1 VSRGRDR
8 ISRSGLF
15 LFRKTLYRYLFREI
29 WPTLIA
35 TLVAF
40 IFIVLAARV
49 LSISEWVINHG
60 VPAADVGKILAYLI
74 PSMVLFA
81 LPAALL
87 MAVFVAFLRLSSD
100 NEIMAFKSCGIS
112 LYQMLPPV
120 LAVSVIGLV
129 LGTSIAVFLV
139 PWGNR
144 SMKDLAFRIVRS
156 KADLGIKERVFS
168 EPFDRLTFY
177 VSSFS
182 SKEKVMRDLFLV
194 DRRDPSVT
202 TTIVAKEGMILNDP
216 QGKVLVVHLLDGTV
230 FTMEK
235 KSQTARTI
243 QFSTYDVSIPLE
255 EMMPPDSLRKK
266 SPQEMF
272 VRELIRNLREGPKD
286 KALYNEMAV
295 ELMGRFSIPLA
306 VFLMGIIGAP
316 LGSQIR
322 VGGRSLG
329 VGVSLMIFFVYYLF
343 LAGVRSI
350 GETGVISPF
359 LGMWLPVLFL
369 LISCGVLLRSAQ
381 KERTLGILDRFMRM
395 RAP

>member
-1 VSRGRDR
+1 MDR
-8 ISRSGLF
+8 ISESSLF

-29 WPTLIA
+29 WPTLIV

-60 VPAADVGKILAYLI
+60 VPATDVGKIVGFVI
-74 PSMVLFA
+74 PGIVLFA
-81 LPAALL
+81 LPAAVL

-100 NEIMAFKSCGIS
+100 NEIMALKSCGIS

-120 LAVSVIGLV
+120 VAVSLIGLV
-129 LGTSIAVFLV
+129 LGTSIAVYLV

-144 SMKDLAFRIVRS
+144 SFKELALRIVRS
-156 KADLGIKERVFS
+156 KADLAIKERVFS

-182 SKEKVMRDLFLV
+182 PKEKVMRDLFLV
-194 DRRDPSVT
+194 DRRDPSIST
-202 TTIVAKEGMILNDP
+202 TVVAKEGMILSHP
-216 QGKVLVVHLLDGTV
+216 QGRVLVIHLLDGTA
-230 FTMEK
+230 FTLEK
-235 KSQTARTI
+235 KSQTARTVH
-243 QFSTYDVSIPLE
+243 FSTYDVSIPLE
-255 EMMPPDSLRKK
+255 EMMPPDSHRKK
-266 SPQEMF
+266 SPQEMS
-272 VRELIRNLREGPKD
+272 VRELIRNLRKETKD
-286 KALYNEMAV
+286 RTLYNDMAI
-295 ELMGRFSIPLA
+295 ELMGKFSIPLA

-329 VGVSLMIFFVYYLF
+329 VGVSLMIFIVYYLF
-343 LAGVRSI
+343 VAGVRSI
-350 GETGVISPF
+350 GETGLISPF

-369 LISCGVLLRSAQ
+369 LISCWVLLRRAQ
-381 KERTLGILDRFMRM
+381 SERTIRILNRFVR
-395 RAP
+395 

>member
-1 VSRGRDR
+1 
-8 ISRSGLF
+8 
-15 LFRKTLYRYLFREI
+15 
-29 WPTLIA
+29 
-35 TLVAF
+35 
-40 IFIVLAARV
+40 
-49 LSISEWVINHG
+49 
-60 VPAADVGKILAYLI
+60 
-74 PSMVLFA
+74 
-81 LPAALL
+81 
-87 MAVFVAFLRLSSD
+87 
-100 NEIMAFKSCGIS
+100 
-112 LYQMLPPV
+112 
-120 LAVSVIGLV
+120 
-129 LGTSIAVFLV
+129 
-139 PWGNR
+139 
-144 SMKDLAFRIVRS
+144 MKDLAFRIVRS

-194 DRRDPSVT
+194 DRRDPSVS

-272 VRELIRNLREGPKD
+272 VRELIRNLRKGPKD

-322 VGGRSLG
+322 VGGRSMG

-381 KERTLGILDRFMRM
+381 KERTLGILNRFMRM
-395 RAP
+395 RAS